1 MINIMNIFILMIA
14 VIIHAPKLTTNIEER
29 QCKLHCI
36 SSHQRSMLHL
46 CGESHR
52 KKKSQTQKYVSKIK
66 CNGHT
71 AVGNTRM
78 RHVFSRPRIQIRG
91 YHWKRE
97 RTQNAWISFCN
108 DTNGTPIVCFYFIFL
123 FTYFLWFVI
132 FFLVAVLFLF
142 IHLFID
148 ETHLIAEVI

>member
-52 KKKSQTQKYVSKIK
+52 KKKNHRHRNTCPKL
-66 CNGHT
+66 NAT
-71 AVGNTRM
+71 ATL
-78 RHVFSRPRIQIRG
+78 QLEIRG
-91 YHWKRE
+91 CVTYLVDLESKSGGTTENGKGPKMLEYLFVMILME
-97 RTQNAWISFCN
+97 RQSSVFILFFSLLIFC
-108 DTNGTPIVCFYFIFL
+108 DL
-123 FTYFLWFVI
+123 
-132 FFLVAVLFLF
+132 
-142 IHLFID
+142 
-148 ETHLIAEVI
+148 